1 MTIDQFKGVVADL
14 ARPFSIIATSGA
26 GAWAIVDVGTRV
38 NEGQAAFYVGAVLA
52 GLGGLY
58 FGKSWE
64 LSQTSKHTA
73 EVEKERAK
81 ASPPP
86 AAALKPAETT
96 EAADDGELPPD
107 QRWKL

>member
-1 MTIDQFKGVVADL
+1 MSRLDQIKGFVSDL
-14 ARPFSIIATSGA
+14 ARPFSIIATSAA

-64 LSQTSKHTA
+64 LSQISKHTA
-73 EVEKERAK
+73 PIEVERAK

-86 AAALKPAETT
+86 AEALKPAT
-96 EAADDGELPPD
+96 ADDGELPPD
-107 QRWKL
+107 QRVKL